1 MAVNDNAP
9 FEITAFKWVPDFAQ
23 GFVRDLRPR
32 WACEEIGLDYSERL
46 LGLERPE
53 AYFSEQPW
61 GQVPVINDGGIQMFE
76 SGAILLHIAEKD
88 ERLMRRDAQSRAST
102 VSWLFAA
109 FNSIEPLFF
118 ELGNVDLF
126 SKGEK
131 WAELRR
137 PSLVAFLGQRL
148 DRLVTALGDKQWLLG
163 DFSVADIAM
172 ATVLREG
179 KEDDIITSRPTL
191 AAYVARAEARP
202 AFQRALAAQLAPFAA
217 NEPQAA

>member
-1 MAVNDNAP
+1 MPVNP
-9 FEITAFKWVPDFAQ
+9 QSPLEITAFKWVPDFAQ

-32 WACEEIGLDYSERL
+32 WACEEISLDYSERL
-46 LGLERPE
+46 LGLERPDN
-53 AYFSEQPW
+53 YYSEQPW
-61 GQVPVINDGGIQMFE
+61 GQVPVIDDGGIRMFE

-102 VSWLFAA
+102 ISWLFAA

-118 ELGNVDLF
+118 ELGNIDLF

-137 PSLVAFLGQRL
+137 PGLVEFLGQRL
-148 DRLVTALGDKQWLLG
+148 DRLATALGEKQWLLD

-172 ATVLREG
+172 VTVLREG
-179 KEDDIITSRPTL
+179 SKDDVVTSRPTL
-191 AAYVARAEARP
+191 ADYVARGEARP
-202 AFQRALAAQLAPFAA
+202 AFARAMAAQLAPFAA
-217 NEPQAA
+217 NDPQSV